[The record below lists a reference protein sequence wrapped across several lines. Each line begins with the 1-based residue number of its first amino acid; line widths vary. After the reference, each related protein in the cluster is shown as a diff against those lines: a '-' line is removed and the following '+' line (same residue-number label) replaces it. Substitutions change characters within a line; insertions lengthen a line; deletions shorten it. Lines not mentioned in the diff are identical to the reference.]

1 MVAAAAAVAGPKG
14 HVVSG
19 TELTKVL
26 KNSFHAT
33 SLSSV
38 KIPQALDNENILAGA
53 WVYLDSVPA
62 DDNDMRTILSN
73 KRAGCGNQKEQ
84 NGFSMYVNAWQT
96 GDHRL
101 YVEYGGD
108 QSGCNKLDSGKVE
121 LHPSHWYHVA
131 LHLGTYTPSL
141 YTPFQCTSQYTPS
154 QYTLCLT
161 RAPLII

>member
-1 MVAAAAAVAGPKG
+1 VVAAAAAAVGPKG

-19 TELTKVL
+19 SELTKVL

-38 KIPQALDNENILAGA
+38 KISKSLDNANILAGA
-53 WVYLDSVPA
+53 WVYLDNVPA
-62 DDNDMRTILSN
+62 IDHDMRTILSN
-73 KRAGCGNQKEQ
+73 KRAGCGKQKEQ

-108 QSGCNKLDSGKVE
+108 ASPLFSIYVPLPIRPTNCPYQLSVSDNMY
-121 LHPSHWYHVA
+121 P
-131 LHLGTYTPSL
+131 
-141 YTPFQCTSQYTPS
+141 
-154 QYTLCLT
+154 LT
-161 RAPLII
+161 RKPS